1 MTSLSDIVADAG
13 AYAENNKTTVAIV
26 GGATLFAG
34 LSLYMKRSS
43 RSKPGTFDI
52 GSGSVDR
59 SKVETEVRVAEDTY
73 NQGYVWTDSHVV
85 SIICR

>member
-1 MTSLSDIVADAG
+1 MNSLVRVLQMSSIVHSLSDIVADAG

-26 GGATLFAG
+26 GGATVLAG
-34 LSLYMKRSS
+34 LSLFMKRSS

-59 SKVETEVRVAEDTY
+59 SKVETEVRVHSRRWCEY
-73 NQGYVWTDSHVV
+73 
-85 SIICR
+85 